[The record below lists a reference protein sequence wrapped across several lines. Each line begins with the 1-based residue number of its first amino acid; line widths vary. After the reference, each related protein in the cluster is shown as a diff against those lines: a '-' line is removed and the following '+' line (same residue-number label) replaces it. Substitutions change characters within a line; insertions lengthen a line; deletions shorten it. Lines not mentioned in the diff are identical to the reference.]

1 MSLPNIDLFKAQLLR
16 GGARANYF
24 KVTGANI
31 GGDDF
36 SFLCRAASLPAG
48 VVNVVEV
55 MTPGGR
61 KLKLSGERTFE
72 NWSITVYNDTDMKMR
87 TRFESWQQ
95 VCAGYNT
102 PLAYDTISQ
111 YASAQEWKVQQL
123 DRVGKAMRTY
133 QFFDVWPTNIAAID
147 LNYDEQ
153 SSIEEF
159 TVEMAFSYYVPL
171 TTSGSAGVGTSNDPA
186 GLDNSSFNGSG
197 RIARPSGVGSPPPF
211 IAAPET

>member
-1 MSLPNIDLFKAQLLR
+1 MSLPNIDQFKAELLR

-24 KVTGANI
+24 KVTGGNI
-31 GGDDF
+31 GGNDF
-36 SFLCRAASLPAG
+36 TFLCRAASLPAG

-102 PLAYDTISQ
+102 PFAFDTISQ
-111 YASAQEWKVQQL
+111 YASAQQWKVDQL
-123 DRVGKAMRTY
+123 DRSGGVMRTY
-133 QFFDVWPTNIAAID
+133 QFFDVWPVNLAAID
-147 LNYDEQ
+147 LSFDEQ

-171 TTSGSAGVGTSNDPA
+171 VGGTALAAGIGNGIDALDNLAFAESPGNNQAGPPAPGVG
-186 GLDNSSFNGSG
+186 
-197 RIARPSGVGSPPPF
+197 RPSQAG
-211 IAAPET
+211 

>member
-1 MSLPNIDLFKAQLLR
+1 MSLPNIDSFKAGLER

-31 GGDDF
+31 GSDDF

-72 NWSITVYNDTDMKMR
+72 NWSITVYNDTDMIMR

-95 VCAGYNT
+95 ICAGYNT
-102 PLAYDTISQ
+102 PYAFDTISQ
-111 YASAQEWKVQQL
+111 YASGQEWKVQQL
-123 DRVGKAMRTY
+123 DRSGAPMRTY
-133 QFFDVWPTNIAAID
+133 QFFDVWPVNIAAID
-147 LNYDEQ
+147 LSFDEQ

-159 TVEMAFSYYVPL
+159 AVEMAFSYYVPVL
-171 TTSGSAGVGTSNDPA
+171 GGGEVTRGVENSST
-186 GLDNSSFNGSG
+186 GLDPDSFVDRPIFPTSQLGGDGPG
-197 RIARPSGVGSPPPF
+197 RPTQAG
-211 IAAPET
+211 